1 MGEAALIGTA
11 DETREGMR
19 SVRLRVPAR
28 AEYIALARLALSG
41 LADIVALPEELL
53 ADLKLALTE
62 AVSNSVRHA
71 YADGTGFV
79 SIAYELTG
87 DALAV
92 EVVDDGKGLRPGP
105 AAAARGRGAH
115 GRRARHRDHPN
126 DRRRVRAALPAGNS
140 RLAPALHQAAASAG
154 LTLSTST
161 TTRRKLLVVF
171 NRAPVSYT
179 RDAEGKRIARRGGGG
194 VVTALGGL
202 LAHHEVTWVASAMT
216 EEDRAVA
223 AEQDGSFVEET
234 AGGASFR
241 LRLVAHDR
249 AAYDRFYNVLANPTL
264 WFVHHYLWGLG
275 SAPDF
280 GPELHEAWS
289 DGYVPVNEGL
299 AAAAL
304 EELDREPDAAVLFHD
319 YHLYLAP
326 RMVREARPEVVTS
339 HFLHIPWPEPDYWH
353 ALPPELR
360 VAVHEGLLANDV
372 VGFHTERW
380 QRAFLLSVERL
391 LGARVDREAGTVE
404 HLGRTTRTV
413 AHPISVDPAEFDRLR
428 DDPGVLEREAA
439 LVARRPERLVVRVD
453 RTDPSKNIVR
463 GFRAYAL
470 LLERHP
476 ELHATGRHGRP
487 ACALAAGHPGVRG
500 LRRRGR
506 DGGAGGER
514 ALRPR

>member
-1 MGEAALIGTA
+1 
-11 DETREGMR
+11 
-19 SVRLRVPAR
+19 
-28 AEYIALARLALSG
+28 
-41 LADIVALPEELL
+41 
-53 ADLKLALTE
+53 
-62 AVSNSVRHA
+62 
-71 YADGTGFV
+71 
-79 SIAYELTG
+79 
-87 DALAV
+87 
-92 EVVDDGKGLRPGP
+92 
-105 AAAARGRGAH
+105 
-115 GRRARHRDHPN
+115 
-126 DRRRVRAALPAGNS
+126 
-140 RLAPALHQAAASAG
+140 
-154 LTLSTST
+154 
-161 TTRRKLLVVF
+161 
-171 NRAPVSYT
+171 
-179 RDAEGKRIARRGGGG
+179 
-194 VVTALGGL
+194 
-202 LAHHEVTWVASAMT
+202 MT

-234 AGGASFR
+234 ATGASYR
-241 LRLVAHDR
+241 LRLVAHDP
-249 AAYDRFYNVLANPTL
+249 AAYELFYNVLANPTL

-275 SAPDF
+275 CAPDF

-326 RMVREARPEVVTS
+326 RLVREARPEVLTS
-339 HFLHIPWPEPDYWH
+339 HFVHIPWPEPDYWH

-439 LVARRPERLVVRVD
+439 LVARRPEQLVLRVD

-476 ELHATGRHGRP
+476 ELHGRVGMVAQLAPSRQDIPEYADYVGAVETAAWEVNERFGRADWQP
-487 ACALAAGHPGVRG
+487 VELDIADDFLRSIAGYKQFDVLFVNPVFDGLNLVTKEAFLVNKRDGTLVLSENAGVHEELGEWAITVNPIDISGQAEALYEALTLELGER
-500 LRRRGR
+500 RRRG
-506 DGGAGGER
+506 DAICEQVR
-514 ALRPR
+514 AHDITAWVDAQLADLETVRSS